1 MSSII
6 LVVFKLS
13 SNVNDYQIKFKQ
25 PEKAASI
32 TIQLIGQIEKNGFMY
47 NAVEIVDNGIGFEQ
61 SYAEKIFEPFQ
72 RLHDL
77 NKYEGSGVGLTIVK
91 RVIEKHQGLIEVRS
105 HPKVGTIF
113 TLFFPAVPNT

>member
-32 TIQLIGQIEKNGFMY
+32 TIHPIGQIEQNGFMY